1 MLQPT
6 VPAWFE
12 IPVADID
19 RAQRFYEALLGVS
32 MKRQRYMGDTD
43 QAVFPNGGPNHPSG
57 ALVQA
62 NVERAPSQAA
72 GSLVYLSVRDI
83 RPLLARVADIGGEV
97 LLPLTPITDTPVVV
111 GHIRDSEGNRV
122 GLASVENK
130 PVESAQ

>member
-1 MLQPT
+1 MLQPN

-12 IPVADID
+12 IPATDID
-19 RAQRFYEALLGVS
+19 RAQAFYEALLDVR

-43 QAVFPNGGPNHPSG
+43 QAVFPNGGPDHASG

-62 NVERAPSQAA
+62 NARRAPSQAN
-72 GSLVYLSVRDI
+72 GTVVYLSVSDI

-97 LLPLTPITDTPVVV
+97 LLPLTSITDTPVVI

-122 GLASVENK
+122 GLASVEI
-130 PVESAQ
+130 AG

>member
-1 MLQPT
+1 VLQAN

-19 RAQRFYEALLGVS
+19 RAQKFYEALLGIS

-43 QAVFPNGGPNHPSG
+43 QAVFPNGGPDHASG

-62 NVERAPSQAA
+62 NAERAPAQAA
-72 GSLVYLSVRDI
+72 GSVVYLSVSDI
-83 RPLLARVADIGGEV
+83 RPLLARVAELGGEV
-97 LLPLTPITDTPVVV
+97 LLPLTAITDTPVVV

-122 GLASVENK
+122 GLASVE
-130 PVESAQ
+130 A

>member
-1 MLQPT
+1 MLQAN

-19 RAQRFYEALLGVS
+19 RAQKFYEDLLGVR

-43 QAVFPNGGPNHPSG
+43 QAVFPNGGPDHASG

-62 NVERAPSQAA
+62 NADCAPSQAQ
-72 GSLVYLSVRDI
+72 GSIVYLSVTDI
-83 RPLLARVADIGGEV
+83 RPLLARAVELGGEV
-97 LLPLTPITDTPVVV
+97 LLPLTPIADAPVVI

-122 GLASVENK
+122 GLASVE
-130 PVESAQ
+130 VG

>member
-12 IPVADID
+12 IPVTDID
-19 RAQRFYEALLGVS
+19 RAQKFYEALLGVS

-43 QAVFPNGGPNHPSG
+43 QAVFPNGGPDHASG

-62 NVERAPSQAA
+62 NVDRMPSQAA
-72 GSLVYLSVRDI
+72 GSVVYLSVSDI
-83 RPLLARVADIGGEV
+83 RPLLARTIEIGGDV
-97 LLPLTPITDTPVVV
+97 LLPLTAITDTPVVI

-122 GLASVENK
+122 GLASVERT
-130 PVESAQ
+130 

>member
-12 IPVADID
+12 IPVVDID
-19 RAQRFYEALLGVS
+19 RAQRFYEDLLGIR
-32 MKRQRYMGDTD
+32 MKRQRYLGTTD
-43 QAVFPNGGPNHPSG
+43 QAVFPNGGPDHAGG

-62 NVERAPSQAA
+62 DETRAPSQAN

-83 RPLLARVADIGGEV
+83 RPLLARVADVGGEV
-97 LLPLTPITDTPVVV
+97 LLPLTPITDTPVVI

-122 GLASVENK
+122 GLASVET
-130 PVESAQ
+130 AR

>member
-1 MLQPT
+1 MLQPN

-19 RAQRFYEALLGVS
+19 RAQKFYEALLEVS

-43 QAVFPNGGPNHPSG
+43 QAVFPNGGPDHASG

-62 NVERAPSQAA
+62 NAERAPALSG

-83 RPLLARVADIGGEV
+83 RPLLARVSEIGGEV
-97 LLPLTPITDTPVVV
+97 LLPLTRITDTPVVI

-122 GLASVENK
+122 GLASVEI
-130 PVESAQ
+130 A

>member
-1 MLQPT
+1 MLQAN

-19 RAQRFYEALLGVS
+19 RAQKFYEALLGIS

-43 QAVFPNGGPNHPSG
+43 QAVFPNGGPDHASG

-62 NVERAPSQAA
+62 NVERAPAQSA
-72 GSLVYLSVRDI
+72 GSVVYLSVSDI
-83 RPLLARVADIGGEV
+83 RPVLARVGELGGEV
-97 LLPLTPITDTPVVV
+97 LLPLTAISDTPVVV

-122 GLASVENK
+122 GLASVE
-130 PVESAQ
+130 A

>member
-1 MLQPT
+1 MLQAN

-19 RAQRFYEALLGVS
+19 RAQKFYEALLGIS

-43 QAVFPNGGPNHPSG
+43 QAVFPNGGPDHASG

-62 NVERAPSQAA
+62 SAERAPAQSA
-72 GSLVYLSVRDI
+72 GSVVYLSVSDI
-83 RPLLARVADIGGEV
+83 RPLLARVGELGGEV
-97 LLPLTPITDTPVVV
+97 LLPLTTISDTPVIV

-122 GLASVENK
+122 GLASVE
-130 PVESAQ
+130 A

>member
-1 MLQPT
+1 MLQAN

-19 RAQRFYEALLGVS
+19 RAQKFYEALLGIR

-43 QAVFPNGGPNHPSG
+43 QAVFPNGGPDHTSG

-62 NVERAPSQAA
+62 SAERVPAQSA
-72 GSLVYLSVRDI
+72 GSIVYLSVSDV
-83 RPLLARVADIGGEV
+83 RPLLARVGELGGEV
-97 LLPLTPITDTPVVV
+97 LLPLTAISDTPVVI

-122 GLASVENK
+122 GLASVE
-130 PVESAQ
+130 A

>member
-1 MLQPT
+1 MLQPN

-12 IPVADID
+12 IPAVDID

-43 QAVFPNGGPNHPSG
+43 QAVFPNGGPDHASG

-62 NVERAPSQAA
+62 NAQRAPSQNTGA
-72 GSLVYLSVRDI
+72 LVYLSVRDI
-83 RPLLARVADIGGEV
+83 RPLLARVVEIGGEV
-97 LLPLTPITDTPVVV
+97 LLPLTPITDTPVMI

-122 GLASVENK
+122 GLASVE
-130 PVESAQ
+130 AA

>member
-1 MLQPT
+1 MLQPS

-19 RAQRFYEALLGVS
+19 RAQRFYEALLGMS

-43 QAVFPNGGPNHPSG
+43 QAVFPNGGPDYASG

-62 NVERAPSQAA
+62 NAQRAPSQSI

-83 RPLLARVADIGGEV
+83 RPLLARVAELGGEV
-97 LLPLTPITDTPVVV
+97 LLPLTPITDTPVVI

-122 GLASVENK
+122 GLASVE
-130 PVESAQ
+130 VAG

>member
-1 MLQPT
+1 MLQAN

-19 RAQRFYEALLGVS
+19 RAQKFYEALLGIR

-43 QAVFPNGGPNHPSG
+43 QAVFPNGGPDHASG

-62 NVERAPSQAA
+62 SAERAPAQSA
-72 GSLVYLSVRDI
+72 GSVVYLSVSDV
-83 RPLLARVADIGGEV
+83 RPLLARVGELGGEV
-97 LLPLTPITDTPVVV
+97 LLPLTAISDTPVVI

-122 GLASVENK
+122 GLASVE
-130 PVESAQ
+130 A

>member
-1 MLQPT
+1 MLQPN

-12 IPVADID
+12 IPAVDID

-43 QAVFPNGGPNHPSG
+43 QAVFPNGGPDHASG

-62 NVERAPSQAA
+62 NAQRAPSQNTGA
-72 GSLVYLSVRDI
+72 LVYLSVRDI
-83 RPLLARVADIGGEV
+83 RPLLARVVEIGGEV
-97 LLPLTPITDTPVVV
+97 LLPLTSITDTPVLI

-122 GLASVENK
+122 GLASVE
-130 PVESAQ
+130 AA